1 MPKTK
6 TTKKRSTTKKKQD
19 IVSSKIQREIIII
32 GTFVMALLIAA
43 SVYTESVGAVGQ
55 VIRGLFVGV
64 FGFSSYLVP
73 IYLLVLTVAI
83 LFNRFDG
90 AIKVKIIATGV
101 FLIVVAM
108 FSQLIYRGSTPA
120 LVDGV
125 LPDYYSQATFS
136 NGGLIGGLLGDQL
149 IKFFGSLGSYLL
161 ITALAMIYFVILTEK
176 SIIKIIGFFSKKMH
190 TSLKGA
196 VEKQKETYQKKKE
209 EKALVV
215 KGIEEE
221 NKKAKEK
228 KAKDKKVVPKLEPV
242 TEEIEPVELFEGEHG
257 QIQIMDA
264 NAKEE
269 QVEESIENKQKPV
282 KTSKAKVEPE
292 EEKQEIT
299 IHTTD
304 IPYNFPVIDL
314 LERTRNTGTSGSRN
328 QLIHNAKKLEKAL
341 ESFGVK
347 AKVVQVNKGPTVTRY
362 ELQPSQGVKVSK
374 IVNLTDD
381 IALNLAASGVR
392 IEAPVPGK
400 GVVGIEVANEEKQ
413 AVGLREV
420 LDSQQ
425 FKKFPSDVA
434 FGLGKDID
442 GNVIV
447 GDIGKMPH
455 LLIAGATGSGKSVC
469 INTLITSILYKS
481 HPKDVKLILIDP
493 KVVELSVYNG
503 IPHLLIPVVND
514 PKKAAGALA
523 WAVAEMTTRYK
534 KFAEWN
540 VRDMKGYNN
549 AVKGTEEAH
558 TKMPQIVIIID
569 ELADLMMVSP
579 KDVEEA
585 ICRLAQ
591 MARAAGINLVIAT
604 QRPSVDVIT
613 GVIKANIPSR
623 LAFAVSSGTD
633 SRTILDMNG
642 AEKLLGK
649 GDMLFMPIGAQKPL
663 RIQGAF
669 ISDKEVENIVN
680 HVKKDLEVDYNNQ
693 VIEEISASVSTVS
706 GGGEA
711 SEMDEH
717 LEEAIQLVVGKQK
730 ASISML
736 QRTYRIGFNRASRL
750 MESLHERGI
759 VGPEEG
765 SKPRRVLVTPEDLEE

>member
-1 MPKTK
+1 MPKGK
-6 TTKKRSTTKKKQD
+6 TTKKKTSTKKKQQE
-19 IVSSKIQREIIII
+19 INNKIQKEITII
-32 GTFVMALLIAA
+32 GIFVTALLIAA
-43 SVYTESVGAVGQ
+43 SVYTQSAGAVGQ
-55 VIRGLFVGV
+55 AIRGFIVGI
-64 FGFSSYLVP
+64 FGFSAFLVP
-73 IYLLVLTVAI
+73 AYLIVLTVTI
-83 LFNRFDG
+83 LFNKFEG
-90 AIKVKIIATGV
+90 AMKLKVICSGV
-101 FLIVVAM
+101 FLVVVAM
-108 FSQLIYRGSTPA
+108 FAQMIFRSETP
-120 LVDGV
+120 LVPGV
-125 LPDYYSQATFS
+125 AMGTYYTQATFS
-136 NGGLIGGLLGDQL
+136 NGGLVGGVLGDQL
-149 IKFFGSLGSYLL
+149 IKYFGTLGSYL
-161 ITALAMIYFVILTEK
+161 IIIALAMIYFVVLTEK
-176 SIIKIIGFFSKKMH
+176 SIIKIIGYISAKIH
-190 TSLKGA
+190 ESLRGA
-196 VEKQKETYQKKKE
+196 VDKKKE
-209 EKALVV
+209 ERSKKIEEKKLVV
-215 KGIEEE
+215 KGVEDDV
-221 NKKAKEK
+221 KVKVKAPVKEK
-228 KAKDKKVVPKLEPV
+228 KVEQV
-242 TEEIEPVELFEGEHG
+242 EEAAEAVELFEKEDG

-264 NAKEE
+264 NVKEE
-269 QVEESIENKQKPV
+269 EEKPEPVQPKAKAQEPKVEEEV
-282 KTSKAKVEPE
+282 
-292 EEKQEIT
+292 KQEIT

-304 IPYNFPVIDL
+304 IEYNYPTIDL
-314 LERTRNTGTSGSRN
+314 LKKTRNTGSTGSRS
-328 QLIHNAKKLEKAL
+328 QLIQNAKKLEKAL

-420 LDSQQ
+420 LDSSE
-425 FKKFPSDVA
+425 FKNFPSDVA
-434 FGLGKDID
+434 IGLGKDID

-447 GDIGKMPH
+447 SDIGKMPH
-455 LLIAGATGSGKSVC
+455 MLIAGATGSGKSVC

-540 VRDMKGYNN
+540 VRDMKGYNK

-591 MARAAGINLVIAT
+591 MARAAGIHLVIAT

-623 LAFAVSSGTD
+623 LAFAVSSGID

-706 GGGEA
+706 GGGET

-717 LEEAIQLVVGKQK
+717 LEEAIQLVVNKQK

-736 QRTYRIGFNRASRL
+736 QRTFRIGFNRASRL
-750 MESLHERGI
+750 MEALHERGI

-765 SKPRRVLVTPEDLEE
+765 SKPRRVLVTPEELEE